1 MSPASSPRRSHL
13 VPMAGDAS
21 LGVSLLAGTVLSL
34 VGFFHVLLGIVALAG
49 DNEDVLVDTKY
60 AFQMNVT
67 AWGWLHIAVG
77 VVAILVGIGIWMNQ
91 GWAYV
96 LGLVVAFLS
105 ALGNFAFLPHAP
117 VWSAVMLAFDVLVMW
132 GLTAQLRD
140 LD

>member
-34 VGFFHVLLGIVALAG
+34 VGFFHVLLGVVALAG

>member
-1 MSPASSPRRSHL
+1 
-13 VPMAGDAS
+13 MAGDAS

-34 VGFFHVLLGIVALAG
+34 VGFFHVLLGVVALAG

-60 AFQMNVT
+60 AFEMNVT

-77 VVAILVGIGIWMNQ
+77 LVAILVGVGIWMNQ
-91 GWAYV
+91 SWAYV